1 MKSVHLWVLLS
12 SLLLLGAC
20 KKTDI
25 LTQPPTISNIVVSDP
40 FYHFTKYNFS
50 NIGTDI
56 TFTAKATNA
65 KSYTWN
71 FDDGGPDTT
80 TSIPTITHTFL
91 YSSQHKVI
99 LTVTNASGQQVVEKL
114 NNLNVDVY
122 AGLTIDSL
130 DVYPS
135 NTYPNTSD
143 PANCRL
149 FKFEMDG
156 STSPIGQSTNSADNS
171 GQGAGGWSFNSTNC
185 TGFPVYIG
193 NKIILFD
200 VLVNRFIDY
209 YITQNDILSLFTEAD
224 VATLASIGKITVDLP
239 VNITNNS
246 WAGIF
251 KLHLGLQ
258 KN

>member
-99 LTVTNASGQQVVEKL
+99 LTVTNNSGQQVVEKV

-122 AGLTIDSL
+122 TGLTIDSL

-143 PANCRL
+143 HASFRI
-149 FKFEMDG
+149 FELLRDDNRNLIG
-156 STSPIGQSTNSADNS
+156 STPEYVTNN
-171 GQGAGGWSFNSTNC
+171 GRGAGGWSFNSTNC

-200 VLVNRFIDY
+200 VNVDRFIDY
-209 YITQNDILSLFTEAD
+209 YITQDDILSTFTEAD